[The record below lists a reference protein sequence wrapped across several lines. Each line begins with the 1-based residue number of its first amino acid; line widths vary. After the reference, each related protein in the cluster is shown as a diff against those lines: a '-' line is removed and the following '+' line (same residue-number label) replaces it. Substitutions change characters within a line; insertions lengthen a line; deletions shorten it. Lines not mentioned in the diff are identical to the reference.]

1 MSISPIAQVKKP
13 RCSSLHQRF
22 LTCTLEEI
30 SCAICTSYFSTVPK
44 PYQKRWL
51 ADTFRRLWAASNPEK
66 CHVKVFVYLLRH
78 RYATAVY
85 AKWLDEGVDLNARL
99 PYLSAYMGHA
109 GVEDTAYYIHLLPE
123 RLLSSARIDWE
134 RLNAMIPEVEDE
146 G

>member
-1 MSISPIAQVKKP
+1 MIPVADDVAEMCRDYMDKSIEVYPDTEYMFPSP
-13 RCSSLHQRF
+13 
-22 LTCTLEEI
+22 TG
-30 SCAICTSYFSTVPK
+30 K

-51 ADTFRRLWAASNPEK
+51 ADTFRRLWDASNPEK
-66 CHVKVFVYLLRH
+66 CHVKVRVYLLRH

-85 AKWLDEGVDLNARL
+85 EKWLDEGADLNARL

-109 GVEDTAYYIHLLPE
+109 GFEDTAYYIHLLPE
-123 RLLSSARIDWE
+123 RLLPSARINWG